1 MRSNILCRERLNRI
15 LEILSRNNGTFTLR
29 DFSRT
34 YSINEWELEQAQD
47 LGWIRIEERK
57 PRVGRPSRIAVKLS
71 ESHTAKLPP
80 FRRGIPKEISLRH
93 RWFALHS
100 VSVTSG
106 GYFGFRLATAVE
118 AYLETFPN
126 ARSRKAA
133 YASASR
139 LMKRRDVRVARLWY
153 QRTTGMRPDESMP
166 TTVDAI
172 IARLR
177 ELGLL

>member
-1 MRSNILCRERLNRI
+1 MRSPILCRERLNRI
-15 LEILSRNNGTFTLR
+15 LEILDRNNGTLCLR
-29 DFSRT
+29 NFSRT
-34 YSINEWELEQAQD
+34 HSIKEWELEQARN
-47 LGWIRIEERK
+47 LGWIRIYEQK
-57 PRVGRPSRIAVKLS
+57 PRVGRPSRVAQKLS
-71 ESHTAKLPP
+71 DFHTAKLPP

-106 GYFGFRLATAVE
+106 GYFGFRMVTAVE
-118 AYLETFPN
+118 AYLRAFPN

-153 QRTTGMRPDESMP
+153 QRTTGLHPDESMP
-166 TTVDAI
+166 ATVDAI